1 MPHDKLPNETHETVW
16 EDGPTGGTRPGLPF
30 PTDKPPKEYVVPD
43 RPLADTLRETHGL
56 PDENQNEKW
65 VSPADRR
72 SRG

>member
-1 MPHDKLPNETHETVW
+1 MGSSRLPNEKREP
-16 EDGPTGGTRPGLPF
+16 DFSAPLGGSKPGLPF

-43 RPLADTLRETHGL
+43 RPLADTFHEEPGL

-72 SRG
+72 RRG